1 MRHRQRNTSPLQR
14 LVLFSIAV
22 LALAGG
28 YYWGNL
34 HAPKNIEMLAASLL
48 EDPIVLQPIALR
60 DQFGEPFDNQRLAE
74 HWNLVLFGYTRSRNT
89 SPAMLT
95 LSTQILNRMAD
106 RPELQKNMRVLF
118 VTVDPEHDT
127 PEVMGTFLMFY
138 RDDFVGLTAKPA
150 SIRAFAGQLGVRFQR
165 QPADKEDDYRI
176 DHSTSMALVDFH
188 GRLFGL
194 FTGKV
199 DAASIAH
206 DLKLIMDKYD

>member
-1 MRHRQRNTSPLQR
+1 MRPRQRNPSPLQR

-22 LALAGG
+22 ITLVGG

-34 HAPKNIEMLAASLL
+34 HAPKNIEMRAAALL
-48 EDPIVLQPIALR
+48 EDPVTLRPIALR
-60 DQFGEPFDNQRLAE
+60 DQFNEPFDNRRLAE
-74 HWNLVLFGYTRSRNT
+74 HWDLVMFGYTRSRND

-106 RPELQKNMRVLF
+106 RPELQKHIRILF

-127 PEVMGTFLMFY
+127 PEVMGAFLKFY
-138 RDDFVGLTAKPA
+138 REDFLGLTGSVSA
-150 SIRAFAGQLGVRFQR
+150 IRNLAGQLGVRFQR
-165 QPADKEDDYRI
+165 QPANAEGDYRI
-176 DHSTSMALVDFH
+176 DHSTSMALVDPS

-194 FTGKV
+194 FTGRV
-199 DAASIAH
+199 DAAGIAH